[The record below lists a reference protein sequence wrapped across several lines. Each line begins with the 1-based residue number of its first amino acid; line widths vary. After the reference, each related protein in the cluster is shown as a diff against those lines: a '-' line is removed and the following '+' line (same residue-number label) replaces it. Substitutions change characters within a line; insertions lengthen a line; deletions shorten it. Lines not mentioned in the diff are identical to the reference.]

1 VKTNIF
7 AVVGLATLAGCTT
20 ASPEEAAKLSARIPP
35 NYRAQIVDKVHGYL
49 NDPFSVK
56 EAEITK
62 PTAVYGGAGQ
72 RFPGV
77 CLRFFAKNQFGAYM
91 GRTTFATTFRNGKL
105 YQLYNPDISA
115 ADCASPWQSFPE
127 LNGKG

>member
-1 VKTNIF
+1 MKSNVI
-7 AVVGLATLAGCTT
+7 AVVGLAALAGCTT
-20 ASPEEAAKLSARIPP
+20 ASPEERAKLSASIPA
-35 NYRAQIVDKVHGYL
+35 NFRAQIVERAHGGL

-77 CLRFFAKNQFGAYM
+77 CVRFFAKNQLGAYV
-91 GRTTFATTFRNGKL
+91 GRTTFATTFRNGKI
-105 YQLYNPDISA
+105 YQMYTPDISA
-115 ADCASPWQSFPE
+115 ADCAGPWQPFPE